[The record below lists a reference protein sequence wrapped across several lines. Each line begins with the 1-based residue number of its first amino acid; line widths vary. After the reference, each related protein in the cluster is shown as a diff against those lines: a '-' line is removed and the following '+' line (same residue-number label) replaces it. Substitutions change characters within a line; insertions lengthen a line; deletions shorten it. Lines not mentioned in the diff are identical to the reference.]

1 MNDALRGAY
10 TEIADG
16 GRVFKVTVV
25 GVRGS
30 APREVG
36 ATLWVS
42 RSSVWGTIGGG
53 QLEFLCAKTAAQR
66 LTVEAEET
74 ELFVRRFP
82 LGADCGQC
90 CGGVVDVLFEE
101 VSLATSWF
109 EQVCRAHSDAQDCV
123 VVTEYA
129 DGRFVRRVIAEVPD
143 EPTEFDVAVRRAFAD
158 GAARRLGKSTARFT
172 VIEPYVS
179 SRFRVAVFGAGHV
192 GSAVVDAMKSL
203 DVDLR
208 WIDTRQHVFPAA
220 LPERVQAIL
229 SDAPAREVQALPP
242 SSYYLVMTHSHA
254 LDYAI
259 CRAVLERGDAEYLG
273 LIGSRTKR
281 RRFLRRLEGEGL
293 AASDTLTCPI
303 GVAGIDG
310 KRPAE
315 IAIAVAAELLQR
327 HAAAQ
332 GQRVSGRITALRRNV
347 G

>member
-1 MNDALRGAY
+1 MNDALRAAY
-10 TEIADG
+10 NELADG
-16 GRVFKVTVV
+16 GRVYKVTVV

-42 RSSVWGTIGGG
+42 RSAVWGTIGGG
-53 QLEFLCAKTAAQR
+53 QLEFLCTKKAAQR
-66 LTVEAEET
+66 LTVDAKES

-101 VSLATSWF
+101 VSLGTSWF
-109 EQVCRAHSDAQDCV
+109 DQLLSAQSEAQDCAV
-123 VVTEYA
+123 LTEYA
-129 DGRFVRRVIAEVPD
+129 DGKFTRRVVTEISN
-143 EPTEFDVAVRRAFAD
+143 EPTELGDAIRHAFAD
-158 GAARRLGKSTARFT
+158 GTAGRLGRSASLFT

-179 SRFRVAVFGAGHV
+179 SRFPVAVFGAGHV
-192 GSAVVDAMKSL
+192 GSALVDVLKSL

-208 WIDTRQHVFPAA
+208 WIDTRHHVFPDA
-220 LPERVQAIL
+220 LPDRVQAIR
-229 SDAPAREVQALPP
+229 SDAPSREVQALPP
-242 SSYYLVMTHSHA
+242 SSYYLVMTHSHT
-254 LDYAI
+254 LDYDI
-259 CRAVLERGDAEYLG
+259 CRAILERGDAEYLG

-281 RRFLRRLEGEGL
+281 RRFIHRLEKEDL
-293 AASDTLTCPI
+293 AARDTLTCPI

-327 HAAAQ
+327 RAAAR
-332 GQRVSGRITALRRNV
+332 GQQVSDRITALRRNV
-347 G
+347 S